1 MENIQLH
8 EKYVDVKIVPINEDY
23 VVVEILK
30 NEVFNKSEKFE
41 LKSEKFELIIN
52 NCESENLIEDFETLI
67 LGKRPFILKRE
78 FIVDILKEIIKL
90 NEIIE
95 QKLGIEKIERN
106 GVEYVNVKDI
116 LKFLG
121 KPIIENKMIGN
132 LKIKQKYVPISK
144 IVELNK
150 IL

>member
-52 NCESENLIEDFETLI
+52 NCESENLIDDFETLI

-78 FIVDILKEIIKL
+78 FIVEILKEIIKL

-121 KPIIENKMIGN
+121 KPIIENKVIGN
-132 LKIKQKYVPISK
+132 LKTKQKYVPINK

>member
-52 NCESENLIEDFETLI
+52 NCESENLIDDFETLI

-121 KPIIENKMIGN
+121 KPIIENKVIGN
-132 LKIKQKYVPISK
+132 LKTKQKYVPISK

>member
-8 EKYVDVKIVPINEDY
+8 EKYVDVKIVPINEEY

-52 NCESENLIEDFETLI
+52 NCESENLIDDFETLI
-67 LGKRPFILKRE
+67 LGKRPFIAKRE
-78 FIVDILKEIIKL
+78 FVLDILKEIIKL
-90 NEIIE
+90 NEIIA
-95 QKLGIEKIERN
+95 QKLEIDKFVKN

-121 KPIIENKMIGN
+121 KPIIENKVIGN
-132 LKIKQKYVPISK
+132 LKTKQKYIPINK
-144 IVELNK
+144 IKELNK

>member
-8 EKYVDVKIVPINEDY
+8 EKYVDVKIIPINEEY
-23 VVVEILK
+23 VGIDIMK
-30 NEVFNKSEKFE
+30 NEVFDKREKFE

-121 KPIIENKMIGN
+121 KPIIENKVIGN
-132 LKIKQKYVPISK
+132 LKTKQKYVPINK

>member
-121 KPIIENKMIGN
+121 KPIIENKVIGN
-132 LKIKQKYVPISK
+132 LKTKQKYVPINK

>member
-52 NCESENLIEDFETLI
+52 NCESENLIDDFETLI

-121 KPIIENKMIGN
+121 KPIIENKVIGN
-132 LKIKQKYVPISK
+132 LKTKQKYVPINK

>member
-23 VVVEILK
+23 VVEILK

>member
-8 EKYVDVKIVPINEDY
+8 EKYVDVKIIPINEDY